1 MDNRP
6 LSKMAAENSN
16 VMLCHVPLIVSL
28 GYLWRRQQGSTGIEN
43 TIKNVQPF
51 IGHISWKYDFT
62 SYTKY
67 GKRKLNRFAKNDRA
81 VF

>member
-51 IGHISWKYDFT
+51 IGHIS
-62 SYTKY
+62 
-67 GKRKLNRFAKNDRA
+67 
-81 VF
+81 